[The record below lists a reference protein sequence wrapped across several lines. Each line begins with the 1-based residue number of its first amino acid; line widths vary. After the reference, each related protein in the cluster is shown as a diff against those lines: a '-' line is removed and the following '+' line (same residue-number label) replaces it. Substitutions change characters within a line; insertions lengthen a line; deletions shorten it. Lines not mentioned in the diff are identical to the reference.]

1 MEDSINLILGEIQT
15 IKILVVTMIVLFS
28 IIVLGIIYIIIQ
40 TYRFSKKEFGKK
52 DFHSKA
58 RDLLDQGFSD
68 DVIELSEERIHTHP
82 KDKYAHWYLALAYL
96 DKKEYPKS
104 LKTFSYL
111 LELAP
116 AWREEYIEP
125 HINEIKHML
134 ENTKPEI
141 VSD

>member
-1 MEDSINLILGEIQT
+1 VEDSINLILGEIQT
-15 IKILVVTMIVLFS
+15 IKILLITMIGLFS
-28 IIVLGIIYIIIQ
+28 IIVLGIIYVILQ
-40 TYRFSKKEFGKK
+40 THRFSKKEFFKK
-52 DFHSKA
+52 DFYSKA
-58 RDLLDQGFSD
+58 KDLLDKGLTD
-68 DVIELSEERIHTHP
+68 EVIELSETRIQTHP

-96 DKKEYPKS
+96 DKKEYSKS

-125 HINEIKHML
+125 HIDEIKHML